1 MAYTTQQA
9 ITDLTGQDY
18 YDTALVLS
26 TVVGTFQVG
35 ETVTGGTTSATA
47 TVTVVGIGYIEVT
60 PSNVIITIGA
70 ESITGGTSGA
80 TATVTQIKTATK
92 PSRAQI
98 AAIIADADGEIDHI
112 LARNGVDVPITT
124 GADLLKYLDNGA
136 RFYCAWQ
143 VEQRH
148 YIQSQDNESRR
159 GSEWKSRW
167 LSFRD
172 ELRERPELINKPS
185 RIAYSFPTTGNAVT
199 SANQLK

>member
-47 TVTVVGIGYIEVT
+47 TVTVVGVGYIEVT
-60 PSNVIITIGA
+60 PSNVIVTIGA

-112 LARNGVDVPITT
+112 LNRNGVDVPITT
-124 GADLLKYLDNGA
+124 GADLLQYLNNGA
-136 RFYCAWQ
+136 RWYCAWQ

-159 GSEWKSRW
+159 GSEWKSKW
-167 LSFRD
+167 QAFRD
-172 ELRERPELINKPS
+172 ELRNRPELINKPS